1 MLLLLLPFRA
11 VGHGGQVLGAA
22 LHRLVPGRRQ
32 NAGHGQQFGQMFG
45 VLPLVEFLVVLGV
58 DIDVH

>member
-1 MLLLLLPFRA
+1 VHHRHVVQLIER
-11 VGHGGQVLGAA
+11 QVLGAA
-22 LHRLVPGRRQ
+22 LDRLVPGRRE

-45 VLPLVEFLVVLGV
+45 VIPLVEFLVVLGV